1 MFEGWQDYYLLI
13 GTAAA
18 ALIGLLFVVVTLTR
32 GRELDS
38 IERGQKLYMTPILF
52 HLGGILLLS
61 GLGMSPVV
69 TPELFGTANGI
80 VALMGFVAC
89 VRIARG
95 IHQRP
100 VSPTTDYDMW
110 WYGIIPAGAYVVLL
124 TASAALARWPTE
136 WTLATVAA
144 MLMTQLLISIHSA
157 WDLVTYLA
165 PRSSDQLSGSPDKKE
180 P

>member
-18 ALIGLLFVVVTLTR
+18 ALIGLLFVVVTLTT
-32 GRELDS
+32 GREIDS

-69 TPELFGTANGI
+69 TPELFGAANGI
-80 VALMGFVAC
+80 VAIIGFVAC

-95 IHQRP
+95 IHERP
-100 VSPTTDYDMW
+100 VSTTTDYDMW
-110 WYGIIPAGAYVVLL
+110 WYGIVPAGAYMLLL
-124 TASAALARWPTE
+124 TAAAALVLRPTE
-136 WTLATVAA
+136 WTLTAVAA
-144 MLMTQLLISIHSA
+144 MLMAQLLISIHSA

-165 PRSSDQLSGSPDKKE
+165 PRSSDQRSGSPDQ
-180 P
+180 